1 MPVANQLITISKKP
15 AHYNGDYLQI
25 SNSEWEK
32 AFRELSSSAFG
43 MWLWLI
49 RHNESFKNELSKAA
63 FKKDLGLSDST
74 YERAWKELK
83 DKGYAVKDKKHNNLY
98 FILPSVDQKKDTPK
112 NEGVAID
119 SGETPPKMTNN
130 TPKNEG
136 ITPPKMNRE
145 IDNIDKINKQEE
157 LVANATNSSSGVL
170 SGNNENTPKNGGV
183 REEPAVERDGKS
195 KETAIVITREELCIL
210 VDNQCY
216 EPLGNNYFKIAGKYY
231 VVNEYSNLGQ

>member
-15 AHYNGDYLQI
+15 AHYSGDYLQI

-98 FILPSVDQKKDTPK
+98 FILPSVGQKKDTPK
-112 NEGVAID
+112 NEGVVID
-119 SGETPPKMTNN
+119 CGETPPKMTNN

-136 ITPPKMNRE
+136 ITPPKMNIE
-145 IDNIDKINKQEE
+145 IDNIDIINKQEE

-170 SGNNENTPKNGGV
+170 SGSNKNTPKNGGV
-183 REEPAVERDGKS
+183 LEEPVVNRDGKS
-195 KETAIVITREELCIL
+195 KDRAIEITREELCIL
-210 VDNQCY
+210 ADNADCVPQDNKFY
-216 EPLGNNYFKIAGKYY
+216 MYKIDSKYY
-231 VVNEYSNLGQ
+231 VVKD

>member
-15 AHYNGDYLQI
+15 RHYKENYLQI
-25 SNSEWEK
+25 SNDEWEK

-49 RHNESFKNELSKAA
+49 RHDGTFKNELSKVA

-83 DKGYAVKDKKHNNLY
+83 DKGYAVKDKKHNNIY
-98 FILPSVDQKKDTPK
+98 FILPTVDAKKDTPK
-112 NEGVAID
+112 NEGMQQDKA
-119 SGETPPKMTNN
+119 GTPPKMTNN

-145 IDNIDKINKQEE
+145 IDNIDNINKQEE
-157 LVANATNSSSGVL
+157 LFANANNSSQSVISG
-170 SGNNENTPKNGGV
+170 SNENTPILGGV
-183 REEPAVERDGKS
+183 QEEPAVERDGKS
-195 KETAIVITREELCIL
+195 KERAIVITREELCIL
-210 VDNQCY
+210 VDNQYYNVLNGKYY
-216 EPLGNNYFKIAGKYY
+216 EIAGKLYT
-231 VVNEYSNLGQ
+231 VKD

>member
-15 AHYNGDYLQI
+15 RHYSGDYLQI
-25 SNSEWEK
+25 SNDEWEK

-43 MWLWLI
+43 MWLWLV
-49 RHNESFKNELSKAA
+49 RHDETFKNELSKAA

-98 FILPSVDQKKDTPK
+98 FILPSVGQKKDTPK
-112 NEGVAID
+112 NEGVVID
-119 SGETPPKMTNN
+119 CGGTPPKMTNN

-136 ITPPKMNRE
+136 ITPPKMNIE
-145 IDNIDKINKQEE
+145 IDNIDIINKQEE

-170 SGNNENTPKNGGV
+170 SGSNKNTPKNGGV
-183 REEPAVERDGKS
+183 LEEPVVDRDGS
-195 KETAIVITREELCIL
+195 KEDKAIIINREKLCIL
-210 VDNQCY
+210 VDNQNY
-216 EPLGNNYFKIAGKYY
+216 KQLGNNLYKIANKYY
-231 VVNEYSNLGQ
+231 TVVD